1 MNPHAPTRAT
11 PHSAFRIPHSHR
23 SGFTL
28 VELLIVIVIIGMLVA
43 LVSYAAAGAMKTA
56 KQGAITFELNELN
69 RGLLAY
75 KDERGAY
82 PPCFASDPANAVQQ
96 ARIMRH
102 LSTAFPRY
110 RSDANGNGVFNEY
123 ADFRQEVLT
132 ATIDPVFPS
141 GRDINNLDQG
151 EALVFWLGGLPSRFT
166 DANQTGTTAGKH
178 LIGFAK
184 DQLRPFQH
192 EDAMTGQPQRTDQF
206 PFDPSR
212 LFDSDNDGWY
222 EYVPKG
228 VQLVAATPAPYVY
241 FDATSYKGWYPPAS
255 PGPPGTTVNVPI
267 FAYPSTAVTPN
278 RGLGTNAVLW
288 GAAWPMW
295 EDAPTGTNQAA
306 WEQPDAFQIICCGLD
321 GMYSG
326 SGGTAAT
333 GPVTFPDVPDDA
345 AGVIDFQP
353 ILDNLTSFSEST
365 IQTEREKHSQ

>member
-43 LVSYAAAGAMKTA
+43 LVSYAAAGAMRTA
-56 KQGAITFELNELN
+56 KQGAIIFELNELN

-102 LSTAFPRY
+102 LSQAFPRY
-110 RSDANGNGVFNEY
+110 RADLNGDGNFTY
-123 ADFRQEVLT
+123 AEFRQDVLT
-132 ATIDPVFPS
+132 ATTDPAFPT
-141 GRDINNLDQG
+141 GRDIDRLDQG

-166 DANQTGTTAGKH
+166 DANRTGTTAGKH

-184 DQLRPFQH
+184 DPARPFQH
-192 EDAMTGQPQRTDQF
+192 EDAATGQPQRTDQF
-206 PFDPSR
+206 PFDTSR
-212 LFDSDNDGWY
+212 LVDSDDDGWY

-241 FDATSYKGWYPPAS
+241 FDAASYKAFYLNGT
-255 PGPPGTTVNVPI
+255 PPGHVPI
-267 FAYPSTAVTPN
+267 FGYPSTAVTPN
-278 RGLGTNAVLW
+278 RGLGTNAVMW
-288 GAAWPMW
+288 GAAWPMY
-295 EDAPTGTNQAA
+295 EEFPQTMNGNTA

-326 SGGTAAT
+326 SGGTAAA
-333 GPVTFPDVPDDA
+333 GPVQFPDVPDDA
-345 AGVIDFQP
+345 PGGVIDFQP
-353 ILDNLTSFSEST
+353 ILDNLTSFAEST